1 MSNLEKF
8 TSVIQASLEPYFGTP
23 LVFDESRE
31 KISLWKNFL
40 FIKGS
45 LHYGHLE
52 AFRSEK
58 IEVLHANFY
67 SHPLINA
74 PDLGFDVIWLNG
86 TCTGYFFDFSN
97 NKIALLDEHLQRVG
111 ERTSHIPNR
120 PLPEWASTFSKHAI
134 LKRPQ
139 DEHQLLESFVYTVP
153 AFGSWGS
160 YVNGEY
166 QRLLDSD
173 VDSRQRIADRNTYIS
188 SLKQNPKTSMA
199 LTSLIGKEDAEL
211 FMNNILYR
219 NLE

>member
-8 TSVIQASLEPYFGTP
+8 TSVIQASLEPYFGAP

-40 FIKGS
+40 FIRGA

-67 SHPLINA
+67 AHPLINA
-74 PDLGFDVIWLNG
+74 PDLGFDVIWLNN

-111 ERTSHIPNR
+111 ERTLHIPNR
-120 PLPEWASTFSKHAI
+120 PLPEWASTFSKNAI
-134 LKRPQ
+134 LKRPETEDQ
-139 DEHQLLESFVYTVP
+139 VLEAFVYTVP
-153 AFGSWGS
+153 AFGTWGS
-160 YVNGEY
+160 YVNNEY

>member
-1 MSNLEKF
+1 MSNLEKY
-8 TSVIQASLEPYFGTP
+8 TAVIQNSLEQYFGTP
-23 LVFDESRE
+23 LIFNEVSE
-31 KISLWKNFL
+31 KIPLWKNFL
-40 FIKGS
+40 FIRGS

-67 SHPLINA
+67 AHPLIDA

-97 NKIALLDEHLQRVG
+97 NNIPLLGEHLERLNQRL
-111 ERTSHIPNR
+111 SHIQDR
-120 PLPEWASTFSKHAI
+120 PRPEWADTFSKNAI
-134 LKRPQ
+134 LKRPET
-139 DEHQLLESFVYTVP
+139 DDHVVEAFVYTVP
-153 AFGSWGS
+153 AFNSWANH
-160 YVNGEY
+160 VRGEY
-166 QRLLDSD
+166 YNLLSLYPTSH
-173 VDSRQRIADRNTYIS
+173 SRIENRNKYIN
-188 SLKQNPKTSMA
+188 SLKRNPKTAAA

>member
-8 TSVIQASLEPYFGTP
+8 TDVVRASLEPYFGVP
-23 LVFDESRE
+23 LVFDESRD

-67 SHPLINA
+67 AHPLINA
-74 PDLGFDVIWLNG
+74 PDLGFDVIWLNE

-97 NKIALLDEHLQRVG
+97 NKVALLDEHLQRVSS
-111 ERTSHIPNR
+111 RTSHIPNR
-120 PLPEWASTFSKHAI
+120 PLPGWATTFSRNAI
-134 LKRPQ
+134 LKKPENDDQ
-139 DEHQLLESFVYTVP
+139 VLESFVYTVP
-153 AFGSWGS
+153 AFGTWGS
-160 YVNGEY
+160 YVNTEY

-173 VDSRQRIADRNTYIS
+173 VDARQRIADRNIYIN
-188 SLKQNPKTSMA
+188 SLKQNPKTSLA
-199 LTSLIGKEDAEL
+199 LTSLIGKEDAQL
-211 FMNNILYR
+211 FMDNILYR

>member
-8 TSVIQASLEPYFGTP
+8 TQVVQLSLEPYFGTP

-31 KISLWKNFL
+31 KVSLWKNLL

-67 SHPLINA
+67 AHPLINA

-97 NKIALLDEHLQRVG
+97 NKIALLDEHLQRLG
-111 ERTSHIPNR
+111 TRTSHIPNR
-120 PLPEWASTFSKHAI
+120 PIPDWATTFSKNAL
-134 LKRPQ
+134 LKRPENEDQ
-139 DEHQLLESFVYTVP
+139 VLEAFVYTVP
-153 AFGSWGS
+153 AFGSWAS
-160 YVNGEY
+160 HVNIEY

-173 VDSRQRIADRNTYIS
+173 VDARQRIADRNLYIN
-188 SLKQNPKTSMA
+188 SLKQNPKTPAA
-199 LTSLIGKEDAEL
+199 LASLIGKDDAQL
-211 FMNNILYR
+211 FMDNILYR

>member
-8 TSVIQASLEPYFGTP
+8 TSVVQASLDPYFGSP

-31 KISLWKNFL
+31 KVSLWKNLL

-67 SHPLINA
+67 PHPLIDA

-97 NKIALLDEHLQRVG
+97 NKSDLLSDHLQRLNA
-111 ERTSHIPNR
+111 RTSHIPNR
-120 PLPEWASTFSKHAI
+120 PLPEWATTFSDKAI
-134 LKRPQ
+134 LKKPESEDQ
-139 DEHQLLESFVYTVP
+139 VLELFVYTVP
-153 AFGSWGS
+153 AFSSWGS
-160 YVNGEY
+160 YVNTEY

-173 VDSRQRIADRNTYIS
+173 INARQRIFDRNSYIN

-199 LTSLIGKEDAEL
+199 LTSLIGKEDTEL

>member
-8 TSVIQASLEPYFGTP
+8 TNVIQAALEPYFGQP

-31 KISLWKNFL
+31 KISLWKNLL

-52 AFRSEK
+52 AFRSDK

-67 SHPLINA
+67 AHPLINA

-111 ERTSHIPNR
+111 SRTSHLTNR
-120 PLPEWASTFSKHAI
+120 PLPDWATTFSKNAI
-134 LKRPQ
+134 LKRPE
-139 DEHQLLESFVYTVP
+139 DELQLLEAFVYTVP
-153 AFGSWGS
+153 AFGTWASF
-160 YVNGEY
+160 VNTEY
-166 QRLLDSD
+166 QKLLDND
-173 VDSRQRIADRNTYIS
+173 IESRQRIADRNSYIN

>member
-8 TSVIQASLEPYFGTP
+8 TNVVRASLEPYFGTP

-67 SHPLINA
+67 AHPLINA

-86 TCTGYFFDFSN
+86 SCTGYFFDYSN
-97 NKIALLDEHLQRVG
+97 NKIALLDEHLERIQK
-111 ERTSHIPNR
+111 RTSHIPNR
-120 PLPEWASTFSKHAI
+120 PLPDWASTFSKHAL
-134 LKRPQ
+134 LKRPETEDQ
-139 DEHQLLESFVYTVP
+139 VLESFVYTVP
-153 AFGSWGS
+153 ALGSWGS
-160 YVNGEY
+160 HVNTEY

-173 VDSRQRIADRNTYIS
+173 VYSRTRISERNLYIE
-188 SLKQNPKTSMA
+188 SLKKNPKTSAA
-199 LTSLIGKEDAEL
+199 LTSLIGKQDAEL
-211 FMNNILYR
+211 FMDNILYR
-219 NLE
+219 KLE

>member
-8 TSVIQASLEPYFGTP
+8 ANVIQVSLEPYFSVP
-23 LVFDESRE
+23 LIFDESRE
-31 KISLWKNFL
+31 KVSLWKNFL

-67 SHPLINA
+67 AHPLINA

-97 NKIALLDEHLQRVG
+97 NKNALLSEHLQRLNQ
-111 ERTSHIPNR
+111 RTSHIPNR
-120 PLPEWASTFSKHAI
+120 PLPEWATTFSENAI
-134 LKRPQ
+134 LKRPETEDQ
-139 DEHQLLESFVYTVP
+139 VLQAFVNTVP
-153 AFGSWGS
+153 AFGTWASH
-160 YVNGEY
+160 VNTEY

-173 VDSRQRIADRNTYIS
+173 VDARQRIADRNLYIN
-188 SLKQNPKTSMA
+188 SLKQNPKTSTA